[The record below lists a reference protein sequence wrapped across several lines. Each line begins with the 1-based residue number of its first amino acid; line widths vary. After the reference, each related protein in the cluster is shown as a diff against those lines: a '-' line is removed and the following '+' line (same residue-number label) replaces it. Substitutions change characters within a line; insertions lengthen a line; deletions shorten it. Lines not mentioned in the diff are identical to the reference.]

1 MGQVTSGEREVVW
14 VGLDIHKDTI
24 AVAVAQGWAEP
35 RSVATI
41 ANDSHQLPKLLRRLA
56 EQGELRC
63 AYEAGPCGYDVYR
76 SCQRLGI
83 NCIVI
88 APSLVP
94 KKAGE
99 RVKTDRRDALKLC
112 RCLRS
117 RDLTEIWV
125 PDPEHEALRDLVRAR
140 EDAVEDRMRARHRL
154 KKMLLRQS
162 IRRPEKMRVWSQG
175 YRRWLGEVEF
185 AYPAQQV
192 VWREYL
198 AALDEIDAR
207 LARYNEALAA
217 QAAESPKAYLIAALQ
232 ILKGVA
238 LVNAVTLV
246 AELGDITRF
255 RRPPQLFDYAGMV
268 SSEFSSGD
276 RHRRGGITKAGNAHV
291 RRAVTEAAWA
301 YRYPPAF
308 KGRLALQKQGAP
320 QWLSDISW
328 RAQERLHHR
337 YRAMIKAHKPT
348 PVGLTAVARE
358 LLGFVWEIARE
369 VEVRKLEV
377 AS

>member
-1 MGQVTSGEREVVW
+1 MAEVTSGEREVVW
-14 VGLDIHKDTI
+14 VGLDVHKDDI
-24 AVAVAQGWAEP
+24 AVAAAQGWAEP
-35 RSVATI
+35 RQVGTV
-41 ANDSHQLPKLLRRLA
+41 ANDGHQLFKLLRRLA
-56 EQGELRC
+56 EQGELRS
-63 AYEAGPCGYDVYR
+63 AYEAGPCGYEIYR
-76 SCQRLGI
+76 TCQRMGLG
-83 NCIVI
+83 CVVI

-117 RDLTEIWV
+117 QDLTEIWV
-125 PDPEHEALRDLVRAR
+125 PDPAHEALRDLVRAR
-140 EDAVEDRMRARHRL
+140 EDAIEDRMRARHRL

-162 IRRPEKMRVWSQG
+162 IRRPEKMRTWSQA

-185 AYPAQQV
+185 AYPSQQA

-198 AALDEIDAR
+198 TALDEIDAR
-207 LARYNEALAA
+207 IARYNEVLAE
-217 QAAESPKAYLIAALQ
+217 QATDSSRAYLIAALQ

-268 SSEFSSGD
+268 SSESSSGD
-276 RHRRGGITKAGNAHV
+276 HRRQGGITKTGNRHV

-301 YRYPPAF
+301 YRYPPSF
-308 KGRLALQKQGAP
+308 KGRLAVQRQGAP
-320 QWLSDISW
+320 QWLADISW

-358 LLGFVWEIARE
+358 LLGFVWEIAQE
-369 VEVRKLEV
+369 VETRKLEV